1 MSQYSNYELALR
13 AMDDSDEALQT
24 GNATND
30 PAAAAMIYQIAAI
43 HTARAQV
50 FATLHLA
57 EATGGR

>member
-13 AMDDSDEALQT
+13 AMDDSNEALET
-24 GNATND
+24 ANSTVE
-30 PAAAAMIYQIAAI
+30 PAAAAMIYQIAAL

-57 EATGGR
+57 ESGHGR